1 MSHVEGTHKR
11 AVSAQD
17 WFMLGV
23 ALVILYTGLI
33 LSLVNTRVEIVEVP
47 VPFAVEQPVIV
58 EQVPYQVNAWYT
70 SDDLYV
76 LAEALYFESSI
87 ESLDCQAQV
96 GYTVLNR
103 VKKRK
108 QSIRQVIWANKQFS
122 YTQDGKHERM
132 TDQPA
137 RERAFAVSKLVLN
150 GWAKDRTQGGE
161 YFVNLSIVPNWKFK
175 DAFTKTITC
184 DYHTYFKG

>member
-1 MSHVEGTHKR
+1 MSHIKITEKVTTTL
-11 AVSAQD
+11 
-17 WFMLGV
+17 W
-23 ALVILYTGLI
+23 LVVPSILLVVGYTLLI
-33 LSLVNTRVEIVEVP
+33 LRFTHAEKVIVEVP
-47 VPFAVEQPVIV
+47 APFAIEQPVII
-58 EQVPYQVNAWYT
+58 EQVPYQVNAWYN

-103 VKKRK
+103 VKHRK
-108 QSIRQVIWANKQFS
+108 QSIRKVIWASHQFS

-137 RERAFAVSKLVLN
+137 RERAFAVAKLVLN

-175 DAFTKTITC
+175 DTFEKTMTC